1 MLHSTM
7 TKGEIWVSDLP
18 IKGGHVQ
25 RGYRPAL
32 IVADTTKAI
41 ATVIP
46 ITSSLAAT
54 RFPYTLAIPPSDDNG
69 LDKPSILLVFQLGAV
84 DKRFLHRSIGRLD
97 AATLERVDQQLK
109 PDFDSYKY
117 I

>member
-1 MLHSTM
+1 M

-18 IKGGHVQ
+18 DKGGHVQ

-46 ITSSLAAT
+46 ITSALAAT
-54 RFPYTLAIPPSDDNG
+54 RFPFTLAISPIEDNG
-69 LDKPSILLVFQLGAV
+69 LTKPSVLLVYQLGAA
-84 DKRFLHRSIGRLD
+84 DKRFLHRSIGRID
-97 AATLERVDQQLK
+97 AATQQRVDQQLK
-109 PDFDSYKY
+109 AMLQ
-117 I
+117 IG

>member
-1 MLHSTM
+1 M

-18 IKGGHVQ
+18 PTGGHVQ
-25 RGYRPAL
+25 QGHRPAL

-46 ITSSLAAT
+46 MTSSLAAT
-54 RFPYTLAIPPSDDNG
+54 RFPYTIVLPPTEDNG
-69 LDKPSILLVFQLGAV
+69 LDKPSVLLVFQLGAV

-97 AATLERVDQQLK
+97 PATLGRVDAQLK
-109 PDFDSYKY
+109 AMLH
-117 I
+117 IG